1 MRVCRYAKIRHTLLS
16 RVRVGKMQGAEI
28 ADDGS
33 VLKYITKSEIKKQRS
48 SCSLCHNAFL

>member
-1 MRVCRYAKIRHTLLS
+1 MKFRHTLLS

-33 VLKYITKSEIKKQRS
+33 VLKYKTKSEIKKQRS
-48 SCSLCHNAFL
+48 SLLIMTQRFL